1 MNALAKLRASA
12 FRTARLIR
20 RLVDERC
27 RRGTMGCL
35 GFDPARRLQA
45 AAATPG
51 SGRRIGRCEHQEQ
64 ARSLVCGTSAAI
76 HFVPVMIDSIETL
89 PEKTLSRTA
98 RRLNLI
104 AVTASMAVASLIYG
118 MSMPLLALTLEDQG
132 IDSTLIGL
140 NAAAQSI
147 AVLLVAP
154 VASPIMR
161 AYGPAR
167 LIVAA
172 TLASSL
178 LFILLPAFQNV
189 HAWFPLRFAM
199 GVAAAIL
206 WIAAEAWVNQI
217 AEEHNRGRVVAIY
230 SMATAAGFALGPLM
244 LTCVGS
250 RGWLPFATAAG
261 LTALAALPV
270 LAVVRQAPSLE
281 GRPSTGL
288 LGYLFIA
295 PVPMFICAL
304 FAAVDGIVLTFLP
317 LYGHKL
323 DVPEESTLL
332 FVTLMGVGGIV
343 GQVPIGWLADRLDR
357 RLLAAAC
364 VVVLILGALTI
375 PAALHSWPWVWLHF
389 LLFGGV
395 LGGIYT
401 VGLIL
406 LGERFKSADLAS
418 ASSTFGLMWGIGMIA
433 GPPLGGLGMRLSE
446 PHGLIVVIAF
456 LLLAFLPLPIIA
468 WVRQPRT

>member
-1 MNALAKLRASA
+1 
-12 FRTARLIR
+12 
-20 RLVDERC
+20 
-27 RRGTMGCL
+27 
-35 GFDPARRLQA
+35 
-45 AAATPG
+45 
-51 SGRRIGRCEHQEQ
+51 
-64 ARSLVCGTSAAI
+64 
-76 HFVPVMIDSIETL
+76 MIDSIETL
-89 PEKTLSRTA
+89 PERTLSRAA

-132 IDSTLIGL
+132 VDSTLIGL

-178 LFILLPAFQNV
+178 LFILLPTFQDV
-189 HAWFPLRFAM
+189 YAWFPLRFAM
-199 GVAAAIL
+199 GAAGTIL

-217 AEEHNRGRVVAIY
+217 AEERNRGRVVAIY

-244 LTCVGS
+244 LTCVGG
-250 RGWLPFATAAG
+250 RGWPPFATAAG

-270 LAVVRQAPSLE
+270 LAVLRHAPPLE

-288 LGYLFIA
+288 LGYLLMA
-295 PVPMFICAL
+295 PIPMFICAL
-304 FAAVDGIVLTFLP
+304 YAAIDGIVLTFLP
-317 LYGHKL
+317 LYGLKL

-332 FVTLMGVGGIV
+332 FVTLMGVGGIA

-357 RLLAAAC
+357 RLLAIGC
-364 VVVLILGALTI
+364 VVVLILGTLAV
-375 PAALHSWPWVWLHF
+375 PAALHIRPWVWLHF

-395 LGGIYT
+395 LGGLYT

-406 LGERFKSADLAS
+406 LGERFRGADLAS
-418 ASSTFGLMWGIGMIA
+418 ASSAFGLMWGIGMIA

-468 WVRQPRT
+468 WARQPRT